1 MRVKFTPSFIK
12 ILRLLWLVFFA
23 VSLTKSAVF
32 VRCPCGA
39 SKKRGAPIKRCI
51 LLGATNIKLVK
62 SRNKISKDKVD
73 SNDGKDN
80 RLSKDD
86 DITDD

>member
-1 MRVKFTPSFIK
+1 MACIFRGI
-12 ILRLLWLVFFA
+12 A
-23 VSLTKSAVF
+23 HE
-32 VRCPCGA
+32 
-39 SKKRGAPIKRCI
+39 KRGFRSLSLRGIKETRAPIKRCI

-80 RLSKDD
+80 RSSKDD